1 MSNKLLK
8 FVLDN
13 QVVEIDFQKE
23 TFHPSTTVLNY
34 LRSLPHH
41 RGVKEG
47 CAEGD
52 CGACTV
58 VLGELTPGGDLRYR
72 AVDSCLLFLPAI
84 HGKQLIT
91 VENLARQQGTQTI
104 LHPVQQAMVDQHG
117 SQCGFCT
124 PGFVMALFAFYKT
137 ELQPT
142 RENLVD
148 ALAGNL
154 CRCTGYQPIINAAV
168 QCCERRGPDHF
179 DQQEEH
185 IIQLLNQIHGQ
196 TNSLD
201 IRTASQHYMLPRNL
215 DQALGWRAEFP
226 GAIVIAGATDTAI
239 RQNKTHEFE
248 PAYLDL
254 SQVSE
259 LQEIQEEENGYFLGA
274 GVSIER
280 LKEFSR
286 QHLPAMMPMLE
297 VFASLQIREVATL
310 GGNLATA
317 SPIGDLIP
325 LLWALKARVELGY
338 LHQKRIVDAGSFI
351 TGYRKN
357 CMEPGELMLGVH
369 IPKPGPEVI
378 LRTEKVSTRRDL
390 DISTVCMAMRL
401 IQSEDGTVKEI
412 LLAYGGM
419 ADRTRRAANTEN
431 FLLGKPWN
439 EQNIEDAVKVLE
451 TDFSPISDARGGSR
465 YRMLVAQNLLRK
477 MVLESSE
484 NPEKNAEHGT

>member
-8 FVLDN
+8 FVLDK

-58 VLGELTPGGDLRYR
+58 VLGELTPGGGIRYR
-72 AVDSCLLFLPAI
+72 AIDSCLLFLPAI

-91 VENLARQQGTQTI
+91 VENLSRRQGTQTL

-148 ALAGNL
+148 AMAGNL

-168 QCCERRGPDHF
+168 QCCEQRGPDHF
-179 DQQEEH
+179 DQQEAH
-185 IIQLLNQIHGQ
+185 IIQLLKQIHSQ

-201 IRTASQHYMLPRNL
+201 IRTANQHYMLPRNL
-215 DQALGWRAEFP
+215 DEALGWRAEFP
-226 GAIVIAGATDTAI
+226 DATVVAGATDTAI
-239 RQNKTHEFE
+239 RQNKTHEFA
-248 PAYLDL
+248 PAYIDL

-259 LQEIQEEENGYFLGA
+259 LQEIREEENGYFLGA

-280 LKEFSR
+280 LKAFSKE
-286 QHLPAMMPMLE
+286 HLPAMMPMLE

-325 LLWALKARVELGY
+325 LFFALKARMELGY
-338 LHQKRIVDAGSFI
+338 LHQKRIVDAESFI

-357 CMEPGELMLGVH
+357 CLKPGELLLGVH
-369 IPKPGPEVI
+369 IPKPGTEVV

-401 IQSEDGTVKEI
+401 IKADDDTVKEI

-419 ADRTRRAANTEN
+419 AERTRRAANTEK
-431 FLLGKPWN
+431 FLLGKSWN
-439 EQNIEDAVKVLE
+439 EQTIEAAVKVLE
-451 TDFSPISDARGGSR
+451 ADFTPISDARGGSR
-465 YRMLVAQNLLRK
+465 YRMLAAQNILLK
-477 MVLESSE
+477 VLAETSA
-484 NPEKNAEHGT
+484 NPENTTEHGK